1 MTRSAAR
8 GLASST
14 GSSTAVAAVTTRAP
28 LEPKTAHCVSTST
41 PIEVLIAQ
49 PSAHS
54 ALSAGA
60 HRYATR
66 PRRTS
71 AWAVPSARPQIAPWT
86 TRSPRLVP

>member
-1 MTRSAAR
+1 M
-8 GLASST
+8 ASST
-14 GSSTAVAAVTTRAP
+14 GRTAVAAVTTRAP
-28 LEPKTAHCVSTST
+28 LEPKTAYCVSTST
-41 PIEVLIAQ
+41 PIEVVIAQ

-60 HRYATR
+60 QRYAAR

-71 AWAVPSARPQIAPWT
+71 AWAVPIARPQIAPCT